1 MAFELANI
9 IPMLDKKKKKGDQ
22 DESKQKQKHDLEF
35 LAKIQPKGGMRFGDN
50 FVRKGDGY
58 EACIHIVD
66 YPTNVDAKWMKS
78 ITTMKNVIVVTDGS
92 TMERSETVTNIN
104 KSMLEQKMRF
114 SNEKQGIAQLDAVQ
128 KHDELTKLY
137 HQISQLGEVIKLVHV
152 RLYVHGKT
160 TLELEKSVGDVLTE
174 LEAQSFKGTVL
185 LNEQEHEWK
194 ALFSPYEEQITY
206 ANKREG
212 KGMPGLTLAA
222 GLPFHYAQLR
232 DPRGSYLGTTFT
244 GGSVLF
250 DLFHKDKQRRY
261 YNGVL
266 IGEMGSGKSTLL
278 KKLFLDNKIRN
289 NFIRGFDVTG
299 EFETLIK
306 EVNGQMVALDG
317 TQGIINPMQ
326 IYRSRMDDE
335 DKKTKAEIEQHSFLQ
350 HLSRSA
356 IFYCLM
362 SPQVTDADIQEYK
375 KILREFYESLGFL
388 EKIKTT
394 GVTDLANEEYP
405 IFSELL
411 EYVKKELY
419 SNVAERIIN
428 PALSLSRSARLE
440 KIELALDDIVN
451 GYGHLFNGHTTL
463 EDLTNEQVVFFSV
476 KSLRS
481 LEKKVF
487 NAQMYNAFSLIWDH
501 LIQIGEPQRKAVYK
515 DGFDFDLIRRLLVIL
530 DESHLTINTSNPIAV
545 DFILEFAREA
555 RKYFGGLLF
564 ASQSIR
570 DYVSDTK
577 KADSEVANKI
587 KTLFELTQY
596 KFVLQQD
603 ANSLDM
609 LRYIFQGQLSESE
622 LRQIPLLQQGEC
634 VLAIKGVQNLTMT
647 VEASEDEINLFE
659 GGL

>member
-1 MAFELANI
+1 MAIELANI
-9 IPMLDKKKKKGDQ
+9 IPMLNKNKKSTNKE
-22 DESKQKQKHDLEF
+22 DEKKQKRDLEF
-35 LAKIQPKGGMRFGDN
+35 LAKIQPKGGLRFGDN
-50 FVRKGDGY
+50 FIRKGDGY
-58 EACIHIVD
+58 ETCIHVID
-66 YPTNVDAKWMKS
+66 YPTNVDAKWMKK
-78 ITTMKNVIVVTDGS
+78 ITTMRNVIVVTDVA
-92 TMERSETVTNIN
+92 TMDRSETVTNIN

-114 SNEKQGIAQLDAVQ
+114 NNEKQGIAQIDAVQ
-128 KHDELTKLY
+128 KHQELTNLY
-137 HQISQLGEVIKLVHV
+137 HQVSQLGEVIKLVHV

-160 TLELEKSVGDVLTE
+160 TLELEKSVGNVLNE
-174 LEAQSFKGTVL
+174 LDAQSFKGTVL

-194 ALFSPYEEQITY
+194 SLFSPYAEQSTY

-222 GLPFHYAQLR
+222 GLPFHYAELR

-250 DLFHKDKQRRY
+250 DLFHKDKKRRY
-261 YNGVL
+261 YNGV
-266 IGEMGSGKSTLL
+266 IVGQMGSGKSTLL

-299 EFETLIK
+299 EFEKLIV
-306 EVNGQMVALDG
+306 EVNGKMVALDG
-317 TQGIINPMQ
+317 TQGLINPLQ
-326 IYRSRMDDE
+326 VYRSRMDGEEEKTLE
-335 DKKTKAEIEQHSFLQ
+335 DIETHSFLQ
-350 HLSRSA
+350 HLSKA
-356 IFYCLM
+356 ATFYRLL
-362 SPQVTDADIQEYK
+362 SPQVTDSDVQEYK
-375 KILREFYESLGFL
+375 KMLREFYESLGFL

-394 GVTDLANEEYP
+394 GITNLKNEEYP

-419 SNVAERIIN
+419 SDIKERIIN
-428 PALSLSRSARLE
+428 PSLSLSRSTRLE

-501 LIQIGEPQRKAVYK
+501 LIQIGEPQRKAIYQ
-515 DGFDFDLIRRLLVIL
+515 DGFDFDLVRRFLVIL
-530 DESHLTINTSNPIAV
+530 DESHLTINIENEIAV
-545 DFILEFAREA
+545 NSIIEFAREA

-570 DYVSDTK
+570 DFVPEVKDN
-577 KADSEVANKI
+577 EVASKI
-587 KTLFELTQY
+587 KVLFELTQY
-596 KFVLQQD
+596 KFIMQQD
-603 ANSLDM
+603 ANSLDT
-609 LRYIFQGQLSESE
+609 LRDIFQGQLSESE
-622 LRQIPLLQQGEC
+622 LRQIPLLQQGES
-634 VLAIKGVQNLTMT
+634 VLAINAVQNLTMT
-647 VEASEDEINLFE
+647 VEASEDELNLFE